1 MPTSEPTSTTT
12 TEAVDTVPCP
22 YCAEHIKPQAIVCRH
37 CGRDLYFF
45 APIMQRL
52 AALETAIHIGEAT
65 TAGKLSQRIERLEA
79 ALAERPAAASD
90 TASDTAPDTASD
102 TASDTAPLPERLPEI
117 VEDTSWLRSITT
129 SGACLLALVAAFTM
143 LSLVFDV
150 KEIFLRTAS
159 ILIPIPFA
167 FVHAAR
173 RRFGFAREAMF
184 GLLVTSAFLAIMTLI
199 LARLQDVPWAPQDAR
214 EWREIITYGSSILCA
229 WLTGAILARILAE
242 RTGLRSAGPLAL
254 EAARLLASF
263 SSNGRERGDQV
274 KALASA
280 LQSFA
285 SNVAIAGTSIAAVW
299 TGIGKLF

>member
-79 ALAERPAAASD
+79 ALAERPAA
-90 TASDTAPDTASD
+90 ASD

>member
-1 MPTSEPTSTTT
+1 MTMPAREPSSTADTP
-12 TEAVDTVPCP
+12 ADPADTVPCP

-37 CGRDLYFF
+37 CRRDLYFF

-52 AALETAIHIGEAT
+52 AALETAIHIGDAT
-65 TAGKLSQRIERLEA
+65 TAGKLTQRMDRLEA
-79 ALAERPAAASD
+79 ALASRPADAAPEA
-90 TASDTAPDTASD
+90 T
-102 TASDTAPLPERLPEI
+102 PLPDAPPEV
-117 VEDTSWLRSITT
+117 VEETSWLHSMTT
-129 SGACLLALVAAFTM
+129 SAACLLALVAAFTM

-150 KEIFLRTAS
+150 KEVWLRVAS
-159 ILIPIPFA
+159 ILIPVAFA

-173 RRFGFAREAMF
+173 RRFGFAREALF
-184 GLLVTSAFLAIMTLI
+184 GLLVTTAFLAIMTFI
-199 LARLQDVPWAPQDAR
+199 LARLQDLPWAPQDAR

-263 SSNGRERGDQV
+263 SSNGRQRGDQV